1 MNEYTG
7 RCIGIITD
15 AHSLLVPTMA
25 CLKDMKNKGI
35 TEIYSLGDNVGVGP
49 SPKEIMELFDEYN
62 VKSIAGNSEDY
73 ITLGIDP
80 FKSYFT
86 EEKEESYL
94 WTLSN
99 LNSYEIGIINLY
111 PHFIDL
117 CLGGKKIALCHFA
130 NDCRFDYTK
139 NSTWAYQAN
148 YKNGIDAYKQF
159 LYTNSDEQKRD
170 MANKI
175 KFLGENSEEAKGII
189 SAMNEPLFNG
199 RKVTDYDHI
208 FQGHVHFEMF
218 EKGKNTSFYTL
229 RAIGM
234 AYGNDPVD
242 TASYVILKEKRN
254 NQGFDVQKVL
264 VRFDRRKLEN
274 EILNSDGPMDTIRK
288 FTNMR

>member
-1 MNEYTG
+1 MSDYTG

-15 AHSLLVPTMA
+15 AHGLFEPTKV
-25 CLKDMKNKGI
+25 CLEDMKNKGI

-49 SPKEIMELFDEYN
+49 SPKEIMDLFNEYN

-73 ITLGIDP
+73 ITLGLEP

-86 EEKEESYL
+86 QEKEESYL

-99 LNSYEIGIINLY
+99 LDSYEIGIINLY

-170 MANKI
+170 MARMINHINKD
-175 KFLGENSEEAKGII
+175 SEDAKGII
-189 SAMNEPLFNG
+189 SAMKEPLFNG
-199 RKVTDYDHI
+199 KKVTDYDSI
-208 FQGHVHFEMF
+208 FQGHVHFEMI
-218 EKGKNTSFYTL
+218 ERGRNTTFYTL
-229 RAIGM
+229 RAVGM
-234 AYGNDPVD
+234 AYGNDPID
-242 TASYVILKEKRN
+242 TASYVILREKRN

-264 VRFDRRKLEN
+264 VKFNRKKLEN
-274 EILNSDGPMDTIRK
+274 EILNSDGPMDTIRN
-288 FTNMR
+288 FTKMR

>member
-25 CLKDMKNKGI
+25 CLKDMKNKGL

-139 NSTWAYQAN
+139 NSTWSYQAN

-159 LYTNSDEQKRD
+159 LYTNSQEQKLD

-199 RKVTDYDHI
+199 KKVTDYDYI

-218 EKGKNTSFYTL
+218 ERGENTSFYTL
-229 RAIGM
+229 RAVGM

-254 NQGFDVQKVL
+254 NQWFDVQKVL
-264 VRFDRRKLEN
+264 VKYNRRKLEN
-274 EILNSDGPMDTIRK
+274 EILNSDGPMETIKK

>member
-139 NSTWAYQAN
+139 NSTWSYQAN

-159 LYTNSDEQKRD
+159 LYTNSQEQKLD

>member
-49 SPKEIMELFDEYN
+49 SPKKIMDLFDEYN

-175 KFLGENSEEAKGII
+175 KFLGENSEEVKGLI
-189 SAMNEPLFNG
+189 SAINEPLFNG
-199 RKVTDYDHI
+199 KKVTDYDSI

-218 EKGKNTSFYTL
+218 EKGENTSFYTL
-229 RAIGM
+229 RAVGM

-254 NQGFDVQKVL
+254 NQGVDVQKVL
-264 VRFDRRKLEN
+264 VKYNRKELEN
-274 EILNSDGPMDTIRK
+274 EILNSDGPMDTIKK

>member
-1 MNEYTG
+1 MNNYTG

-49 SPKEIMELFDEYN
+49 SPKEIMELLNEYN
-62 VKSIAGNSEDY
+62 VISLAGNHEDY
-73 ITLGIDP
+73 LTLGPGP

-86 EEKEESYL
+86 KNKEDSYL

-111 PHFIDL
+111 PHFIGL
-117 CLGGKKIALCHFA
+117 TLGGKKIALCHFA
-130 NDCRFDYTK
+130 NDCRFDFNKY
-139 NSTWAYQAN
+139 NTWTYQAN
-148 YKNGIDAYKQF
+148 YNDSYNAYKQF
-159 LYTNSDEQKRD
+159 LYTNSQRQKHD
-170 MANKI
+170 IEKLIKHINK
-175 KFLGENSEEAKGII
+175 NSDKAKGII

-199 RKVTDYDHI
+199 KKVTDYDSI

-229 RAIGM
+229 RAVGM
-234 AYGNDPVD
+234 AYGNDPID